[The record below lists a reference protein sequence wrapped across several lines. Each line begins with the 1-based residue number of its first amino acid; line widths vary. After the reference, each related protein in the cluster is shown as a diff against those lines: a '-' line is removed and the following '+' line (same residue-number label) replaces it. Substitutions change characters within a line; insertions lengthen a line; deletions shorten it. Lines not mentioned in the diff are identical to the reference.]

1 MEVRLLDEVS
11 EDDFDSI
18 CRSCKRKMLSDGGK
32 DEQQESSSTAS
43 SSSTVSGQAQ
53 DDV

>member
-1 MEVRLLDEVS
+1 M
-11 EDDFDSI
+11 
-18 CRSCKRKMLSDGGK
+18 RSLKRILIQSVDPVKMLSDGGK

-53 DDV
+53 DDS